1 METIMRDFPRAI
13 LPRNAGSAPPARIG
27 RVLQGWWLAYME
39 WRLKRLATGLLH
51 RMSDRELKDLG
62 LTRSQIEL
70 AARGRA
76 GRHTLLSTRLS

>member
-13 LPRNAGSAPPARIG
+13 LPRNAGGAPLGRIG
-27 RVLQGWWLAYME
+27 RALQGWWLAYME

-51 RMSDRELKDLG
+51 RMSDRDLKDLG

-76 GRHTLLSTRLS
+76 GRHALVNTSLS